1 MRSILRPAFSASSR
15 HRCSSFSNALSST
28 ASFFNGWR
36 SMPGTIP
43 ATSQLEKAHLND
55 RNQRA
60 VRLEGGEGSAQVVQ
74 LLHGVAP
81 SVHISDDGMQYPRRR
96 PIASSIID
104 IGADKITATFA
115 ADLRAAIQPKVCSNM
130 KETLGWSGF
139 RLT

>member
-1 MRSILRPAFSASSR
+1 
-15 HRCSSFSNALSST
+15 
-28 ASFFNGWR
+28 
-36 SMPGTIP
+36 
-43 ATSQLEKAHLND
+43 
-55 RNQRA
+55 
-60 VRLEGGEGSAQVVQ
+60 
-74 LLHGVAP
+74 
-81 SVHISDDGMQYPRRR
+81 MQYPRRR